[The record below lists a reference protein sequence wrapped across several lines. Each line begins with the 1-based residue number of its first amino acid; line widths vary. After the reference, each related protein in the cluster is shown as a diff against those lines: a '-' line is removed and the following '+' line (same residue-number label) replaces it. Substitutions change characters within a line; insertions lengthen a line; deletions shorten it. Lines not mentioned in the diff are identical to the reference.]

1 LLIRRNV
8 TLVVESAGNRAG
20 RPTGPPWT
28 QEVVMAR
35 IEDRVTGW
43 WVFAGML
50 LGIAGILNIIWG
62 LAAIGDAKFFIADQK
77 YIISSLHTWG
87 WVTLIIGVLQ
97 LVAAFSLFSGGGF
110 GRWLGMFA
118 AALSAISA
126 LLSIPAYP
134 FWSLCIFALAIIV
147 LYELAKA
154 PERRTLA

>member
-1 LLIRRNV
+1 
-8 TLVVESAGNRAG
+8 
-20 RPTGPPWT
+20 
-28 QEVVMAR
+28 MAR

-50 LGIAGILNIIWG
+50 LGIAGVLNTIWG

-154 PERRTLA
+154 PERRTPA

>member
-1 LLIRRNV
+1 
-8 TLVVESAGNRAG
+8 
-20 RPTGPPWT
+20 
-28 QEVVMAR
+28 MAR

-50 LGIAGILNIIWG
+50 LGIAGVLNTIWG

-77 YIISSLHTWG
+77 YIISSLATWG

-154 PERRTLA
+154 PERRTPA

>member
-1 LLIRRNV
+1 
-8 TLVVESAGNRAG
+8 
-20 RPTGPPWT
+20 
-28 QEVVMAR
+28 MAR

-50 LGIAGILNIIWG
+50 LGIAGVLNTIWG

-77 YIISSLHTWG
+77 YIISSLATWG